1 MAAAPLVHD
10 SLEVPEPPVI
20 VVRVNVHA
28 RLVEL
33 AEAARVTVPV
43 KPLTG
48 VTDTVAVP
56 AVLTAV
62 ETVVGLAVTVKS
74 WT

>member
-1 MAAAPLVHD
+1 MHD

-62 ETVVGLAVTVKS
+62 ETVLGFAVTVKS

>member
-1 MAAAPLVHD
+1 VPLVHD

-20 VVRVNVHA
+20 VVTVNVHA

-33 AEAARVTVPV
+33 VEAVRVTVPV

-62 ETVVGLAVTVKS
+62 ETVLGFAVTVKS

>member
-1 MAAAPLVHD
+1 VHD

>member
-1 MAAAPLVHD
+1 MAAVPLVHD

-20 VVRVNVHA
+20 VVTVNVHA

-33 AEAARVTVPV
+33 VVAARVTVPV

-48 VTDTVAVP
+48 ATDTVADP
-56 AVLTAV
+56 AVLIVV
-62 ETVVGLAVTVKS
+62 ETVVGLDVTTKS
-74 WT
+74 

>member
-1 MAAAPLVHD
+1 
-10 SLEVPEPPVI
+10 LEVPEPPAI
-20 VVRVNVHA
+20 VVTVNVHA
-28 RLVEL
+28 MLVEL
-33 AEAARVTVPV
+33 VEAARVTVPV

-62 ETVVGLAVTVKS
+62 ETVVGLAVTAKS
-74 WT
+74 

>member
-1 MAAAPLVHD
+1 MPLVHD
-10 SLEVPEPPVI
+10 SLEVPKPPVI
-20 VVRVNVHA
+20 VVAVNVHA

-33 AEAARVTVPV
+33 VEAARVTVPV

>member
-1 MAAAPLVHD
+1 MHD

-48 VTDTVAVP
+48 VTDTVVVP

>member
-1 MAAAPLVHD
+1 MHD

>member
-1 MAAAPLVHD
+1 VQD
-10 SLEVPEPPVI
+10 NLEVPEPPAI
-20 VVRVNVHA
+20 VVTVNVHA

-33 AEAARVTVPV
+33 VEAARVTVPV

-56 AVLTAV
+56 AVLTVV
-62 ETVVGLAVTVKS
+62 ETVVGLAVTAKS
-74 WT
+74 